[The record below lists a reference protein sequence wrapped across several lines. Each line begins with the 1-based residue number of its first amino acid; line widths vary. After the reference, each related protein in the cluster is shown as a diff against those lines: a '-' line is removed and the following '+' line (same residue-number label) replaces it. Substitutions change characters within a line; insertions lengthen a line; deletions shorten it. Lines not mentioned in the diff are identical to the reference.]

1 MAEFRLLILL
11 LLLSVRAQL
20 FFELANPIRISSS
33 NFGSMDGWQPSR
45 MVGE

>member
-20 FFELANPIRISSS
+20 FFELANPIRIS
-33 NFGSMDGWQPSR
+33 FEFWIDGWMATKSNGR
-45 MVGE
+45 